1 MIRLLFLG
9 DIVGEPGR
17 DAAKKVVTELL
28 KEGAVDFIVV
38 NGENSAGGRG
48 ITGKI
53 AIELLRAGVAV
64 ITTGDHVWDQ
74 KDTPAYIATEPRLLR
89 PLNYPPGV
97 PGNGSIVLETA
108 KGPIGVM
115 NVQCRTFMNPALD
128 NPFPAALAESE
139 RLRAETPVIFVD
151 VHGETTSEKTAVAR
165 LLDGKVSAVVGT
177 HTHVQTAD
185 ERILPGGTAFLTD
198 AGMCGPLDSIL
209 GRQADAVVKKFL
221 DSMPSKFHI
230 AGWPVQVCGALIEI
244 DPTTGRAASISRF
257 RRVLEAA

>member
-1 MIRLLFLG
+1 
-9 DIVGEPGR
+9 
-17 DAAKKVVTELL
+17 
-28 KEGAVDFIVV
+28 
-38 NGENSAGGRG
+38 
-48 ITGKI
+48 
-53 AIELLRAGVAV
+53 
-64 ITTGDHVWDQ
+64 
-74 KDTPAYIATEPRLLR
+74 
-89 PLNYPPGV
+89 
-97 PGNGSIVLETA
+97 
-108 KGPIGVM
+108 
-115 NVQCRTFMNPALD
+115 
-128 NPFPAALAESE
+128 
-139 RLRAETPVIFVD
+139 VIFVD